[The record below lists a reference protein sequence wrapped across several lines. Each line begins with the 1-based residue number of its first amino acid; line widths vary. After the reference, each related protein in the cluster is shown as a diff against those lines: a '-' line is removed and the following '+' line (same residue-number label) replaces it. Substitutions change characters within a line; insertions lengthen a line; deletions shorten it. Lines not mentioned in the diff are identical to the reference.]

1 VVWVFN
7 DSFSWWDIDRPWINQ
22 LFLFIDQQEKKWNKI
37 HYFVVDDI
45 NRIARSY
52 EVHLQITTELK
63 KRNIAYETVNMKFE
77 STPVGSFMEW
87 MMALNAEFFRIENR
101 ARVIS
106 RQEARLL
113 DWYRPWCYPIGYKT
127 DKAPVWWRMLIR
139 DEPNATIIQEALE
152 WYASWSLS
160 TALEVAYYLE
170 DKWLNMDKY
179 DKKRKKPKQIH
190 RSLAHR
196 IMTNVLYAWYIEY
209 NAVTRDKKWLIKKAW
224 NISLR
229 KWKHEWLISLETF
242 DIIQKK
248 LNTKRPY
255 QKEALQ
261 VNDEYPLRRYIVCDC
276 CGLPLTSGKSRSGT
290 WARYPYYTSNKN
302 CELHCKNIPAPYLHQ
317 LVSSTLEKM
326 APTKQWIKILQE
338 SLIEEYQERMKEKNN
353 ESINTDKQLKDI
365 DAEINKFMDVIINS
379 SSSLVIKKM
388 EQKIEECEY
397 KKLTLQSKAT
407 TTKKAY
413 SAEQTLEYAL
423 DIISNAH
430 YIFKEWTIDEKQT
443 ILELA
448 FGKTMRLDLLER
460 TLPNSRKT
468 SIYQA
473 FQLADSQKVKKL
485 EMMGFEPMSRSHT
498 KDSVPL

>member
-1 VVWVFN
+1 MC
-7 DSFSWWDIDRPWINQ
+7 
-22 LFLFIDQQEKKWNKI
+22 
-37 HYFVVDDI
+37 Y
-45 NRIARSY
+45 IARENKSY
-52 EVHLQITTELK
+52 VASKHQNHTYEIFTPQDRHEISVILPICCSRPFWKPIMGFYK
-63 KRNIAYETVNMKFE
+63 KE
-77 STPVGSFMEW
+77 
-87 MMALNAEFFRIENR
+87 
-101 ARVIS
+101 
-106 RQEARLL
+106 
-113 DWYRPWCYPIGYKT
+113 
-127 DKAPVWWRMLIR
+127 
-139 DEPNATIIQEALE
+139 
-152 WYASWSLS
+152 
-160 TALEVAYYLE
+160 
-170 DKWLNMDKY
+170 
-179 DKKRKKPKQIH
+179 
-190 RSLAHR
+190 
-196 IMTNVLYAWYIEY
+196 
-209 NAVTRDKKWLIKKAW
+209 
-224 NISLR
+224 R

-302 CELHCKNIPAPYLHQ
+302 CELHCKNIPAPYLHN

-326 APTKQWIKILQE
+326 VPTEQWIKILQE

-353 ESINTDKQLKDI
+353 ESVNTDKQLKDI

-379 SSSLVIKKM
+379 SSSVVIKKM

-397 KKLTLQSKAT
+397 KKLTLQSKDT
-407 TTKKAY
+407 KTKKAY

-430 YIFKEWTIDEKQT
+430 YIFNEWTIDEKQT

-448 FGKTMRLDLLER
+448 FGKTIRLDLLER
-460 TLPNSRKT
+460 TLPNSRET

-473 FQLADSQKVKKL
+473 FQLADSQNFKRL
-485 EMMGFEPMSRSHT
+485 EMTRFELVSKKQSYNT
-498 KDSVPL
+498 LLL